1 MCDMTILK
9 IFTFDYSFF
18 TWEKSGTL
26 EREIKIYRKLEEKYN
41 LNFIFLT
48 YGDESEIEYE
58 KYFQNSKIIPI
69 YSIVKYS
76 EHAMVRIIRSC
87 FVPFKIRNDLKNISL
102 IKHNQMLGAWMGIIL
117 KYLIKKPLFMR
128 TGYDMYLFSKLN
140 NTSFIKRCFY
150 FLLTQ
155 ITLVTSDIYTVT
167 SICDYK
173 FLKNTFITKNN
184 IEVRPNWVE
193 KRPYKIID
201 ERNKNRVIS
210 VGRLEDQKNF
220 KYILEELKDLNF
232 VIDII
237 GEGGDKKELQNFA
250 NENHINV
257 NFLGGMQN
265 KKLLNSLEKYTF
277 YISASKFEGNPK
289 TVLEA
294 LSVGCVVFA
303 SNIPNHQ
310 ELIDDSNG
318 YLFNLTQNSLKNI
331 INDQSK
337 NLDELKIKSKEG
349 YDKVNNYN
357 SLSSA
362 IENEYKDYFKLV
374 EA

>member
-1 MCDMTILK
+1 
-9 IFTFDYSFF
+9 
-18 TWEKSGTL
+18 
-26 EREIKIYRKLEEKYN
+26 
-41 LNFIFLT
+41 
-48 YGDESEIEYE
+48 
-58 KYFQNSKIIPI
+58 
-69 YSIVKYS
+69 
-76 EHAMVRIIRSC
+76 
-87 FVPFKIRNDLKNISL
+87 
-102 IKHNQMLGAWMGIIL
+102 MGIIL

-140 NTSFIKRCFY
+140 NTGFVKRCFY

-201 ERNKNRVIS
+201 ERHKNRVIS

-265 KKLLNSLEKYTF
+265 KKLLNSLEKYMF

-294 LSVGCVVFA
+294 LSVGCIVFA

-331 INDQSK
+331 INDQNK